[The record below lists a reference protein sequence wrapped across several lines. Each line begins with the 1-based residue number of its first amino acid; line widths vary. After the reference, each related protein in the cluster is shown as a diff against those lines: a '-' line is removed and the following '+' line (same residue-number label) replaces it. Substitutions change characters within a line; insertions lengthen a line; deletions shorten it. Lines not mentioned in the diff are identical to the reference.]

1 MSIAKIRRRTMA
13 ERMEIL
19 AVLTE
24 CIKRATAGDLP
35 GEITEEKSLEDD
47 LNLDSLT
54 MVEVAVLAEG
64 ELGVK
69 VPDETLSSLVTVGDV
84 VSYIAGRS
92 ASLSGP
98 ATAHTAP

>member
-1 MSIAKIRRRTMA
+1 MTERT
-13 ERMEIL
+13 EIL

-24 CIKRATAGDLP
+24 CMKKVTAGDLP
-35 GEITEEKSLEDD
+35 EGITEDKSLVDD
-47 LNLDSLT
+47 LNLDSLLI
-54 MVEVAVLAEG
+54 VEIAVVAEG

-69 VPDETLSSLVTVGDV
+69 IPDDVLPSLVTVGDM

-98 ATAHTAP
+98 ATPPTAP

>member
-1 MSIAKIRRRTMA
+1 MA
-13 ERMEIL
+13 ERTEIL

-24 CIKRATAGDLP
+24 CMKKATAGDLP
-35 GEITEEKSLEDD
+35 GEITEEKSLADD

-54 MVEVAVLAEG
+54 MVEIAVLAEE

-69 VPDETLSSLVTVGDV
+69 VPDEELSSLVTVGDM
-84 VSYIAGRS
+84 VSYIAGQPV
-92 ASLSGP
+92 SLSRP

>member
-1 MSIAKIRRRTMA
+1 MA
-13 ERMEIL
+13 ERTEIL

-24 CIKRATAGDLP
+24 CMKRATAGDLP
-35 GEITEEKSLEDD
+35 EEITEEKSLEDD

-54 MVEVAVLAEG
+54 MVEIALLAEG
-64 ELGVK
+64 ELGVR
-69 VPDETLSSLVTVGDV
+69 VPDEALTNLVTVGDV

>member
-1 MSIAKIRRRTMA
+1 MA
-13 ERMEIL
+13 ERTEIL

-24 CIKRATAGDLP
+24 CMKRATAGDLP
-35 GEITEEKSLEDD
+35 EEITEEKSLADD

-54 MVEVAVLAEG
+54 MVEIAVLAEE

-69 VPDETLSSLVTVGDV
+69 VPDEELPSLVTVGDV

-92 ASLSGP
+92 ALLS
-98 ATAHTAP
+98 